1 MASDKKT
8 KKLSIFSYIATNA
21 ESGVVRGELRSVGEE
36 NVLVQLERMGLAPV
50 SVSKKKES
58 ILDINITFFEKVPP
72 TDIYNFTRQL
82 SVMLKA
88 GVPLVDALDSVHSDQ
103 TNPLLNKTIDAVIE
117 DVSGGLSLSKSMKK
131 HPKVFNNMFVNIV
144 KAGERAGVLDKVLFQ
159 LADFIAH
166 DLKLT
171 MGIKAAIRY
180 PSIVIGITLMVGV
193 FAVTYI
199 LPRFSTLFANTRIAL
214 PLPTRILLGIDQ
226 FMKDNWTGIIFFS
239 LFFILVFWRALR
251 TKAGLYQWHKFILG
265 LPIFGPLAQKM
276 AISRFCHVLD
286 TLDRTGV
293 PILEALDISG
303 KTAGNTFVE
312 DRLSKVHADVE
323 VGKKV
328 ALSIQRYTYDIFPP
342 HVLKMIQVGE
352 DAGAMDD
359 MLKEIG
365 DMTDAEVQDRVLKL
379 TATLEPLITVVMGV
393 FILTLALAI
402 FLPIWDMY
410 EALSTN

>member
-1 MASDKKT
+1 MASEKKT

-21 ESGVVRGELRSVGEE
+21 ESGVVRGELRAVGEE

-58 ILDINITFFEKVPP
+58 ILDMNITFVEKVPP
-72 TDIYNFTRQL
+72 ADIYNVTRQL

-103 TNPLLNKTIDAVIE
+103 TNPLLNKTIDAVID
-117 DVSGGLSLSKSMKK
+117 DVSGGMSLSKSMSK

-144 KAGERAGVLDKVLFQ
+144 KAGERAGVLDQVLFQ

-226 FMKDNWTGIIFFS
+226 FMKDNWAGIIFFS
-239 LFFILVFWRALR
+239 LFFIFVFWRALR

-303 KTAGNTFVE
+303 RTAGNTFVE
-312 DRLSKVHADVE
+312 DRLAKVHADVE

-328 ALSIQRYTYDIFPP
+328 ALSIQRHTHDIFPP

-379 TATLEPLITVVMGV
+379 TATLEPLITVIMGV

>member
-1 MASDKKT
+1 MASEKKT

-21 ESGVVRGELRSVGEE
+21 ESGVVRGELRAVGEE

-58 ILDINITFFEKVPP
+58 ILDMNLTFFEKVPP
-72 TDIYNFTRQL
+72 ADIYNFTRQL

-103 TNPLLNKTIDAVIE
+103 TNPLLNKTIDAVID
-117 DVSGGLSLSKSMKK
+117 DVSGGMSLSKSMSK

-144 KAGERAGVLDKVLFQ
+144 KAGERAGVLDQVLFQ

-226 FMKDNWTGIIFFS
+226 FMKDNWTGIIFFT
-239 LFFILVFWRALR
+239 LFFIFVFWRALR

-303 KTAGNTFVE
+303 RTAGNTFVE
-312 DRLSKVHADVE
+312 DRLAKVHADVE

-328 ALSIQRYTYDIFPP
+328 ALSIQRHTHDIFPP

-379 TATLEPLITVVMGV
+379 TATLEPLITVIMGV

>member
-1 MASDKKT
+1 MASGKKT

-21 ESGVVRGELRSVGEE
+21 ENGVVRGELRAIGEDSI
-36 NVLVQLERMGLAPV
+36 LVQLERMGLAPV

-58 ILDINITFFEKVPP
+58 ILDINLTFFEKVPP

-103 TNPLLNKTIDAVIE
+103 TNPLLNKTIDAVID
-117 DVSGGLSLSKSMKK
+117 DVSSGMSLSKSMSK

-144 KAGERAGVLDKVLFQ
+144 KAGERAGVLDQVLFQ

-226 FMKDNWTGIIFFS
+226 FMKDNWTGIIFFT

-265 LPIFGPLAQKM
+265 IPIFGPLAQKM

-303 KTAGNTFVE
+303 RTAGNTFVE
-312 DRLSKVHADVE
+312 DRLAKVHADVE

-328 ALSIQRYTYDIFPP
+328 ALAIQRHTHDIFPP

-379 TATLEPLITVVMGV
+379 TATLEPLITVIMGV

>member
-1 MASDKKT
+1 MASEKKT

-21 ESGVVRGELRSVGEE
+21 ESGVVRGELRAVAEE

-58 ILDINITFFEKVPP
+58 ILDMNLTFFEKVPP

-103 TNPLLNKTIDAVIE
+103 TNPLLNKTIDAVID
-117 DVSGGLSLSKSMKK
+117 DVSGGMSLSKSMSK

-144 KAGERAGVLDKVLFQ
+144 KAGERAGVLDQVLFQ

-180 PSIVIGITLMVGV
+180 PSIVIGITLLVGV

-199 LPRFSTLFANTRIAL
+199 LPRFSTLFSNTRIAL

-226 FMKDNWTGIIFFS
+226 FVKDNWTGIVFFT

-303 KTAGNTFVE
+303 RTAGNTFVE
-312 DRLSKVHADVE
+312 DRLAKVHADVE

-328 ALSIQRYTYDIFPP
+328 ALSIQRHTHDIFPP

-379 TATLEPLITVVMGV
+379 TATLEPLITVIMGV

>member
-1 MASDKKT
+1 MASEKKT

-21 ESGVVRGELRSVGEE
+21 ESGVVRGELRAVGEE

-58 ILDINITFFEKVPP
+58 ILDMNLTFFEKVPP

-103 TNPLLNKTIDAVIE
+103 TNPLLNKTIDAVID
-117 DVSGGLSLSKSMKK
+117 DVSGGMSLSKSMNK

-144 KAGERAGVLDKVLFQ
+144 RAGERAGVLDQVLFQ

-226 FMKDNWTGIIFFS
+226 FVKDNWTGIIFFT

-303 KTAGNTFVE
+303 RTAGNTFVE
-312 DRLSKVHADVE
+312 DRLAKVHADVE

-328 ALSIQRYTYDIFPP
+328 ALAIQRHTHDIFPP

-379 TATLEPLITVVMGV
+379 TATLEPLITVIMGV

-410 EALSTN
+410 EALSTS